1 MLKLS
6 NLFVINIK
14 VFFLMSNSKPTIY
27 ISKRCDYC
35 IQLLGILKRRSDIRG
50 NFIIIS
56 IDENPFPKYVK
67 AVPCMVS
74 GDELYS
80 ASDIFA
86 MLEESNEPETKSG
99 SCSVNN
105 SGGGGGGG
113 GGEPQCDINGYCKSD
128 TCLGFSTI
136 EDDVGGSLDSYYSTV
151 EQTDGGNNSMDGGKD
166 EYKSKKQASFDSDYE
181 RMMKERGEVNGGGNM
196 PQNINFAR

>member
-1 MLKLS
+1 
-6 NLFVINIK
+6 
-14 VFFLMSNSKPTIY
+14 MSSSKATIY

-35 IQLLGILKRRSDIRG
+35 IQLLKILKRRPDIRG

-74 GDELYS
+74 GDELYN

-86 MLEESNEPETKSG
+86 MLEESNESETKSG
-99 SCSVNN
+99 SCSVDN
-105 SGGGGGGG
+105 SGGG
-113 GGEPQCDINGYCKSD
+113 GGEPQCDINGYCKGDS
-128 TCLGFSTI
+128 CLGFSAI
-136 EDDVGGSLDSYYSTV
+136 EGDVGGSLDSYYSTV
-151 EQTDGGNNSMDGGKD
+151 DGTGDSNNSMDGGKD
-166 EYKSKKQASFDSDYE
+166 EYKSKKQVSFDSDYE

-196 PQNINFAR
+196 SQNINFSR

>member
-27 ISKRCDYC
+27 IRKRCDYC

-86 MLEESNEPETKSG
+86 MLEDSNEPDTKSG

-105 SGGGGGGG
+105 SGGGGE

-128 TCLGFSTI
+128 TCLGFSAI
-136 EDDVGGSLDSYYSTV
+136 EGDAPGGSLDSYYSTV

-181 RMMKERGEVNGGGNM
+181 RMMQERGEVNGGGNM

>member
-1 MLKLS
+1 MSS
-6 NLFVINIK
+6 N
-14 VFFLMSNSKPTIY
+14 KPTIY

-35 IQLLGILKRRSDIRG
+35 IQLLKILRRRSDIRG
-50 NFIIIS
+50 NFIIVS

-86 MLEESNEPETKSG
+86 MLEESNEPETNRG
-99 SCSVNN
+99 SCSVDN
-105 SGGGGGGG
+105 SGGGG

-128 TCLGFSTI
+128 TCLGFSAI
-136 EDDVGGSLDSYYSTV
+136 EGDVGGSLDSYYSTV
-151 EQTDGGNNSMDGGKD
+151 EGSDGGNSSMDGGKD

-181 RMMKERGEVNGGGNM
+181 RMMKERGEVNGGGNV